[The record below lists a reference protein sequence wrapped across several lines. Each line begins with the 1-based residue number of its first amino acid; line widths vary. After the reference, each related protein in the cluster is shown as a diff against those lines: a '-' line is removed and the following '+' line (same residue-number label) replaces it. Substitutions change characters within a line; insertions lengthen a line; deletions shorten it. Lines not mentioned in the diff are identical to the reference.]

1 MSFPVTANLDDSLKV
16 DIHLHQFFLGDRDR
30 YCWTYVTRGM
40 AAHNQRE
47 MTLSLIADDGANTEA
62 FPRTPVKLFELLSER
77 TRSGKRVESGDATRL
92 GKNGIFSF
100 PCLFYVPAIQ
110 FPGIP
115 SLDEHLA
122 LILVHEQEYDYARHY
137 GLTRFLSRLGK
148 FCSSFPYPTWNT
160 AARPNLFPT
169 SSKELSIL
177 ADASHIMAE
186 HSHVHQQASV
196 LQLQLQEQDAG
207 NVIEALSALS
217 KDQVATINTA
227 FSPRCDASLYW
238 QEGQAEPGAYAA
250 PEATTGL
257 IGGSF
262 FALSFGDE
270 PGMGIIEDGFT
281 VTLPEAA
288 LKKLCD
294 AATQQSAFE
303 YDFPNGSRFV
313 LDYLGNSARMRARD
327 YDPVAVW
334 RNLAAVEPP
343 PEPLTSTPPA
353 RGVRAGEL
361 VNLQPGVSLASRVS
375 RDELNDFIKRLEHTL
390 DSAMSEEQDSFSFD
404 VELRLRQGNVS
415 AEVSSQDMEL
425 NPEFAEFIR
434 EMVELEPGC
443 QVASEIR
450 LRIPFSVN

>member
-1 MSFPVTANLDDSLKV
+1 MTFPVTANLDDNLKV

-30 YCWTYVTRGM
+30 HCWTYVTRGM
-40 AAHNQRE
+40 SAYHQRE
-47 MTLSLIADDGANTEA
+47 MVLSLIVDDDADTGD
-62 FPRTPVKLFELLSER
+62 FPKTPVKLFELLAER
-77 TRSGKRVESGDATRL
+77 TRSGKVVESGDATRL
-92 GKNGIFSF
+92 GQKGIFNF

-110 FPGIP
+110 FPEIP

-122 LILVHEQEYDYARHY
+122 LVLVHEGEYDYARHY

-148 FCSSFPYPTWNT
+148 FCSSFPYPNWNT
-160 AARPNLFPT
+160 AARPSLFPT

-177 ADASHIMAE
+177 ADASHVMAE

-196 LQLQLQEQDAG
+196 LQLQLQQQDADD
-207 NVIEALSALS
+207 VIQALKNLE

-227 FSPRCDASLYW
+227 FSPRCDASLYL

-250 PEATTGL
+250 PEASTGL

-262 FALSFGDE
+262 FSICYGDA

-281 VTLPEAA
+281 VTLGEVEF
-288 LKKLCD
+288 KRLCD
-294 AATQQSAFE
+294 AAAQQSAFE
-303 YDFPNGSRFV
+303 FEFANGSRFI
-313 LDYLGNSARMRARD
+313 LDYLGQSARMRARD

-343 PEPLTSTPPA
+343 AKPLASNPPA
-353 RGVRAGEL
+353 SGVRAGTL

-375 RDELNDFIKRLEHTL
+375 EEDLQGFVQRLEQSL
-390 DSAMSEEQDSFSFD
+390 DKAMSDERESFSFD
-404 VELRLRQGNVS
+404 VELRLKPGEVN
-415 AEVSSQDMEL
+415 AAVSSQDMEL

-434 EMVELEPGC
+434 ELAELEPAC
-443 QVASEIR
+443 QVVSEVR
-450 LRIPFSVN
+450 VRIPFSVN